1 MNGDSFFKQLKQLCR
16 VVEQGL
22 QGVTQEMEN
31 NQSKRGPAGAIKRL
45 VDLKTDIQDMQDQG
59 TQLLQRLS
67 LEGKAFDK
75 IWRISQQY
83 IEIHQQ
89 RVQTIEEHWTKY
101 GYQKP
106 EIKPPEEKESVE
118 MKDNQPNGD
127 QNIADSVS
135 ATPDKDGSPTEW
147 PRTPKLEDFGLSSLA
162 LSACKRPER
171 TQVFAYPESNT
182 NRPGETGRPL
192 MEPLEGVSPCGEPQT
207 PKPEDFGLNSLTPR
221 ALKQQARTRG
231 PPPPEGIASRNKLDS
246 VPDIFHHTGL
256 SVTPGLLDNGDQA
269 SPCWKQDK
277 KFLVPKLQDVSS
289 YRRADKENF
298 DVTHSPAPRFR
309 AMTSG
314 IGKEFQDITGI
325 HRLPNSPELTS
336 SKIHHSVP
344 RPLPETP
351 ISQPIP
357 PRNDLTPQSP
367 FFLKKYQTMN
377 PDLTKK
383 DPKHWGSPEIS
394 QQPPT
399 KHEEPLIMPQQ
410 PPIMQQQIP
419 TMPQQPHQ
427 LECHG
432 RTEAWSEIPQMPR
445 LKGVYSLYPDSN

>member
-22 QGVTQEMEN
+22 QGVTQETEN

-67 LEGKAFDK
+67 LEGKALDK
-75 IWRISQQY
+75 ILRISQQY

-106 EIKPPEEKESVE
+106 EIKPPEEKEPVE
-118 MKDNQPNGD
+118 VKDNQPNGD
-127 QNIADSVS
+127 QNIADSV

-147 PRTPKLEDFGLSSLA
+147 PRTQKLEDFGLSSLA
-162 LSACKRPER
+162 LSVCKRPER

-182 NRPGETGRPL
+182 NRPGETRRPL
-192 MEPLEGVSPCGEPQT
+192 MEPLEGASPCGEPQT

-221 ALKQQARTRG
+221 ALKQQGRTRG
-231 PPPPEGIASRNKLDS
+231 IPHPEGIASRNKLDS

-277 KFLVPKLQDVSS
+277 KFLVPKLKDLTS

-309 AMTSG
+309 AMTFG

-325 HRLPNSPELTS
+325 HCLPNTPELTS

-357 PRNDLTPQSP
+357 TRKDLTPQSP
-367 FFLKKYQTMN
+367 FFLKKYQKMN
-377 PDLTKK
+377 PDFTKK

-399 KHEEPLIMPQQ
+399 MHEQPPIMPRQ
-410 PPIMQQQIP
+410 PPIMQQHIP

-427 LECHG
+427 LESHG

-445 LKGVYSLYPDSN
+445 LKGVYSLYTDSN

>member
-22 QGVTQEMEN
+22 QGVTQETEN
-31 NQSKRGPAGAIKRL
+31 NQSKRGLAGAIKRL

-67 LEGKAFDK
+67 LEGETFDK
-75 IWRISQQY
+75 ILRISQQY
-83 IEIHQQ
+83 LEIHQQ

-106 EIKPPEEKESVE
+106 EINPPEEKEPVE
-118 MKDNQPNGD
+118 VKDNQPNGD
-127 QNIADSVS
+127 QNIADSV
-135 ATPDKDGSPTEW
+135 AKPDKDGSPTEW

-162 LSACKRPER
+162 LSVCKGPER

-182 NRPGETGRPL
+182 NREIHLYR
-192 MEPLEGVSPCGEPQT
+192 M
-207 PKPEDFGLNSLTPR
+207 
-221 ALKQQARTRG
+221 
-231 PPPPEGIASRNKLDS
+231 NKLDS

-256 SVTPGLLDNGDQA
+256 SVTPGLLDNGDKA

-277 KFLVPKLQDVSS
+277 KFLVPKLQDPSF

-298 DVTHSPAPRFR
+298 DVTQSPAPRFR
-309 AMTSG
+309 AMNSG

-325 HRLPNSPELTS
+325 HCLQNSPELTS
-336 SKIHHSVP
+336 SKIHFSVP
-344 RPLPETP
+344 RSLPETP

-377 PDLTKK
+377 PDFTKK

-399 KHEEPLIMPQQ
+399 MHEQPPIMPRQ
-410 PPIMQQQIP
+410 PPIMQQHIP
-419 TMPQQPHQ
+419 TMPQQPQQ
-427 LECHG
+427 LESQG

-445 LKGVYSLYPDSN
+445 LKGVYSLYTDSN

>member
-22 QGVTQEMEN
+22 QGVTQETEN
-31 NQSKRGPAGAIKRL
+31 NQSKRGLAGAIKRL

-67 LEGKAFDK
+67 LEGETFDK
-75 IWRISQQY
+75 ILRISQQY
-83 IEIHQQ
+83 LEIHQQ

-106 EIKPPEEKESVE
+106 EINPPEEKEPVE
-118 MKDNQPNGD
+118 VKDNQPNGD
-127 QNIADSVS
+127 QNIADSV
-135 ATPDKDGSPTEW
+135 
-147 PRTPKLEDFGLSSLA
+147 
-162 LSACKRPER
+162 
-171 TQVFAYPESNT
+171 
-182 NRPGETGRPL
+182 
-192 MEPLEGVSPCGEPQT
+192 
-207 PKPEDFGLNSLTPR
+207 
-221 ALKQQARTRG
+221 
-231 PPPPEGIASRNKLDS
+231 NKLDS

-256 SVTPGLLDNGDQA
+256 SVTPGLLDNGDKA

-277 KFLVPKLQDVSS
+277 KFLVPKLQDPSF

-298 DVTHSPAPRFR
+298 DVTQSPAPRFR
-309 AMTSG
+309 AMNSG

-325 HRLPNSPELTS
+325 HCLQNSPELTS
-336 SKIHHSVP
+336 SKIHFSVP
-344 RPLPETP
+344 RSLPETP

-377 PDLTKK
+377 PDFTKK

-399 KHEEPLIMPQQ
+399 MHEQPPIMPRQ
-410 PPIMQQQIP
+410 PPIMQQHIP
-419 TMPQQPHQ
+419 TMPQQPQQ
-427 LECHG
+427 LESQG

-445 LKGVYSLYPDSN
+445 LKGVYSLYTDSN